1 MIPQRTASYE
11 EEGRLRP
18 TDTLARKRIRR
29 YLFPPRVCF
38 RTWQLPFAAYP
49 ASLSRACAF
58 SLYFFKPFAVPDC
71 FISSFFSHPSLGRL
85 FLTSLVLLADSP
97 GLYPPPVSIYHL
109 PLFDPFIVSSLLLFL
124 LNSSRIFLAPSS
136 FRTSRLF
143 HPSSSS
149 LEPFN
154 LRRFISRLS
163 FILLRLLFFPPL
175 SIRSSTLL
183 LFILLAF
190 FPPWRI
196 SNARHPRSTSR
207 VFVPRSF
214 SP

>member
-71 FISSFFSHPSLGRL
+71 FISSFFFTSLPRSALFNFSRFTCRFSRTLSFTCFNLPPSTFRSFYCVIPPSLPSQLLKDFPGSFFVSYL
-85 FLTSLVLLADSP
+85 PSL
-97 GLYPPPVSIYHL
+97 
-109 PLFDPFIVSSLLLFL
+109 
-124 LNSSRIFLAPSS
+124 SS
-136 FRTSRLF
+136 FVFLPR
-143 HPSSSS
+143 
-149 LEPFN
+149 
-154 LRRFISRLS
+154 
-163 FILLRLLFFPPL
+163 
-175 SIRSSTLL
+175 
-183 LFILLAF
+183 AF
-190 FPPWRI
+190 
-196 SNARHPRSTSR
+196 
-207 VFVPRSF
+207 
-214 SP
+214 

>member
-1 MIPQRTASYE
+1 MSVLGRGSFPSRHILPVFLERALFRFIFSNLLRCPTA
-11 EEGRLRP
+11 
-18 TDTLARKRIRR
+18 
-29 YLFPPRVCF
+29 LF
-38 RTWQLPFAAYP
+38 L
-49 ASLSRACAF
+49 L
-58 SLYFFKPFAVPDC
+58 
-71 FISSFFSHPSLGRL
+71 FFSHPSLGRL

-149 LEPFN
+149 PEPFN

-163 FILLRLLFFPPL
+163 FILLRLFFFPPL